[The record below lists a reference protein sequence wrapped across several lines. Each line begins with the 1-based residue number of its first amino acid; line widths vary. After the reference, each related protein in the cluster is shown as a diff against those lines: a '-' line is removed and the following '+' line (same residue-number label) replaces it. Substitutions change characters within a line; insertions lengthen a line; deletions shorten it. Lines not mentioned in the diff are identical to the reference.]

1 MTMATKVQIDV
12 PPLFK
17 LWNDHSR
24 TTSEVARDLGVSD
37 RHLRRVARERALP
50 ERPYCWRACS
60 ATAEEIEDDDGTET
74 LELSPWVQSRIKEL
88 KLGAWAE

>member
-1 MTMATKVQIDV
+1 
-12 PPLFK
+12 L
-17 LWNDHSR
+17 H
-24 TTSEVARDLGVSD
+24 G
-37 RHLRRVARERALP
+37 LP